1 MTETLFHE
9 IYQICTEAHNG
20 AFIPQMA
27 AQLIADQTG
36 LAVST
41 IHAEL
46 TRPAIFFYDDVL
58 PTLDHLF
65 ALPHVTPIIWTEGE
79 LSDASGGPGYQNLKV
94 EAARLFER
102 YPEWIDRA
110 AHLGLPPIIGGF
122 TKSQAL
128 TPLRLIVH
136 RHGVGGVT
144 VVDDKAEQLVTAH
157 AFLASFVPALQLLQI
172 CRGDDPA
179 ASAATDDHPFIRR
192 LAHLTDLIRLIPDRG
207 RQPTA
212 AVELILLDLDYTL
225 IDHAR
230 TRQEMAERLER
241 LISNE

>member
-1 MTETLFHE
+1 MTEYLFHE
-9 IYQICTEAHNG
+9 IYRICTEAHNG

-41 IHAEL
+41 IYAEL

-58 PTLDHLF
+58 PTLDRLF

-94 EAARLFER
+94 QAARLFER

-110 AHLGLPPIIGGF
+110 AHLDLPPIIGSF

-157 AFLASFVPALQLLQI
+157 AFLSSFVPALQLLQI
-172 CRGDDPA
+172 SRGDDTA
-179 ASAATDDHPFIRR
+179 AADDHPFIRR
-192 LAHLTDLIRLIPDRG
+192 LAHLTELFRLIPNQG
-207 RQPTA
+207 QQPTA
-212 AVELILLDLDYTL
+212 AVELILFDLDYTL
-225 IDHAR
+225 IDHGR

-241 LISNE
+241 IMRNA

>member
-9 IYQICTEAHNG
+9 IYRICTEAHNG

-27 AQLIADQTG
+27 AQLMADRTG
-36 LAVST
+36 LAAST
-41 IHAEL
+41 IYAEL
-46 TRPAIFFYDDVL
+46 TQPAIFFYDDVL

-79 LSDASGGPGYQNLKV
+79 LSDASGGPGYQTLKV
-94 EAARLFER
+94 EAARLFQR

-110 AHLGLPPIIGGF
+110 AHLDLPPMIGGF

-128 TPLRLIVH
+128 VSLRLIVN
-136 RHGVGGVT
+136 RHGVSSVT
-144 VVDDKAEQLVTAH
+144 LVDDKAEQLVTAH
-157 AFLASFVPALQLLQI
+157 AFLASFVPTLQLFQI

-179 ASAATDDHPFIRR
+179 ASAVADDHSFIRR
-192 LAHLTDLIRLIPDRG
+192 LTHLTDLIRLIPDRSQ
-207 RQPTA
+207 QPTT
-212 AVELILLDLDYTL
+212 AVGLILFDLDYTL
-225 IDHAR
+225 IDHER

-241 LISNE
+241 MMSNE